1 MVKYDK
7 VIIKK
12 SDKAGKK
19 LMATF
24 YPKDSSSRT
33 KTIHFGQKGADDYT
47 KTKNKEQKQ
56 RYISRHNRRENWRV
70 PDTAGSLARWILWDK
85 TTREAS
91 INSYKKRFNLK

>member
-24 YPKDSSSRT
+24 YPKDNGRT
-33 KTIHFGQKGADDYT
+33 KTVHFGQAGADDYT
-47 KTKNKEQKQ
+47 RTRDKAQRS
-56 RYISRHNRRENWRV
+56 RYISRHRLRENWTV
-70 PDTAGSLARWILWDK
+70 PDTAGCRARWILWNK
-85 TTREAS
+85 ESRAAS